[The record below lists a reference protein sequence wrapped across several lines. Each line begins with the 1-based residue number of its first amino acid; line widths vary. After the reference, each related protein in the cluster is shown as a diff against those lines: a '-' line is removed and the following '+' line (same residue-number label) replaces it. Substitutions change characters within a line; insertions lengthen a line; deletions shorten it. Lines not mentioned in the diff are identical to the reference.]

1 MYLFELDQES
11 VVSSKIL
18 ALANQIEHEV
28 DAGDIGTNYTVDQ
41 LLDYFRQYD
50 VMLDVKDLYNM
61 IKVPPLNTIIKNIQG
76 DKVVFTGQKG
86 DTPNVEPPKGDQKK
100 TVASMAKHALKK

>member
-11 VVSSKIL
+11 VISSKIL
-18 ALANQIEHEV
+18 ALANQIEHDV

-41 LLDYFRQYD
+41 LLDYFRRYD
-50 VMLDVKDLYNM
+50 VILDVKDLYNM

-76 DKVVFTGQKG
+76 DKVVFTGQQG
-86 DTPNVEPPKGDQKK
+86 DTSEVEPPEGDQKK